1 MIKDS
6 AKFINDV
13 KDKNNMKI
21 QQIVMRNRDYSSK
34 VIENRE
40 NLNFDIVKET

>member
-1 MIKDS
+1 
-6 AKFINDV
+6 
-13 KDKNNMKI
+13 MKI